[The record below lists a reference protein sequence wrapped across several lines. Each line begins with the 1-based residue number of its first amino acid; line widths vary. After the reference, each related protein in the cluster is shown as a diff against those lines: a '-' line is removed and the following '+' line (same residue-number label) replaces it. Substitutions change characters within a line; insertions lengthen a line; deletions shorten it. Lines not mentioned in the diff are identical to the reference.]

1 MDNPLLTQAARAWL
15 ASIQNT
21 PQEQVP
27 ARAIQAAQTGMLSF
41 GDALAIK
48 QMADRVR
55 ETSVAQPPQSGNVM
69 TDLIQQI
76 NAGQM
81 ARQQGLAGLPAPAMD
96 QAQFAGGIAGGMP
109 QQPQMPTQMPTQ
121 MPNPQQPPVGMAG
134 GGVVALQ
141 GGGWLQGIGQAAMA
155 ASQAAPVNPMARQI
169 SEVGIP
175 TEDLVRFYEDALA
188 KNDLPRAK
196 TIEMALRKTPEG
208 LELVKEIEQRKRQE
222 SMQQSS
228 SKSREEMLRLLRGES
243 APVGAQPTG
252 GTTSGAMEEGAEI
265 PPPPERRVSPLM
277 DEMAL
282 VSKAFG
288 SEPQEAK
295 TTKSYLEELEALQKE
310 RGIGQTSR
318 DAATMLEE
326 ERAMLKEQA
335 TKDRHLLLSQAGFKM
350 MAAASKGARFGEAAG
365 VAGESFA
372 AGMQN
377 LNKTFRDSER
387 ELRRDKLR
395 MKQADEALAAGNIN
409 AAMKLS
415 EDAQIR
421 EEDAKTKRASAVLN
435 LYTARL
441 NRDVDMA
448 RLDTTERATLAGLA
462 ARAAETAEKTASNLV
477 YDPKWPKL
485 KPEEQVAARNKVFN
499 ETYNRIMGPYF
510 QATGQ
515 AQPGPTLQDTS
526 PVPQAVLDALSK
538 YSR

>member
-15 ASIQNT
+15 ASIQNA
-21 PQEQVP
+21 PQEQIP

-55 ETSVAQPPQSGNVM
+55 ETSMAQPPQPGNVM

-76 NAGQM
+76 NSGQGAM
-81 ARQQGLAGLPAPAMD
+81 QQGIAGLPAPAMD
-96 QAQFAGGIAGGMP
+96 QAQFAGGIAGGAP
-109 QQPQMPTQMPTQ
+109 QQPQMP
-121 MPNPQQPPVGMAG
+121 PQQPPVGMAG

-228 SKSREEMLRLLRGES
+228 AKSREEMLRLLRGES
-243 APVGAQPTG
+243 APVGAQLTG
-252 GTTSGAMEEGAEI
+252 ETTSGAMEEGAEI

-387 ELRRDKLR
+387 EIRRDKLR

-421 EEDAKTKRASAVLN
+421 EEDAKTKRAGAVLN
-435 LYTARL
+435 LYTAKL
-441 NRDVDMA
+441 SRDVDIA
-448 RLDTTERATLAGLA
+448 RLDATERATLAGLIS
-462 ARAAETAEKTASNLV
+462 RAANTAEEAVSNLTAT
-477 YDPKWPKL
+477 PGWPKL
-485 KPEEQVAARNKVFN
+485 KPEEQIAARNKMFN

-515 AQPGPTLQDTS
+515 AQPGPTLQDTGGNNPYS
-526 PVPQAVLDALSK
+526 ALSNEEIK
-538 YSR
+538 QEIKRQLGL